1 MRHALLISG
10 LSALAILAGCDKR
23 TGASADAVAPASA
36 SNGLSAAPRSS
47 LPIVGKAPDFKLT
60 TLDGKDVTA
69 ASLKGKVVV
78 VDFWA
83 TWCGPCV
90 AEIPGYV
97 ELHKKYAKDG
107 LVIIGVSVDRGG
119 AAKVKQF
126 ADKNGMD
133 YLVAMGDDGALG
145 EAFGGF
151 DAIPTT
157 FLIDRDGNIRHQKT
171 GLMPHADY
179 EALVKQLL

>member
-1 MRHALLISG
+1 MRHTLLISVLTAASL
-10 LSALAILAGCDKR
+10 LSACGKQAQNSAEADTR
-23 TGASADAVAPASA
+23 SATTASAGARA
-36 SNGLSAAPRSS
+36 
-47 LPIVGKAPDFKLT
+47 LPVLAKAPDFKLT
-60 TLDGKDVTA
+60 TLDGKEVTA

-97 ELHKKYAKDG
+97 ALQKKYAEAG
-107 LVIIGVSVDRGG
+107 LVIVGVSVDRGG
-119 AAKVKQF
+119 SAKVKQF
-126 ADKNGMD
+126 VEKNGMN
-133 YLVAMGDDGALG
+133 YLVAMGDETIA

-171 GLMPHADY
+171 GSMEHAEY
-179 EALVKQLL
+179 EALVKQVL

>member
-1 MRHALLISG
+1 MHSFFRFSVLLCTLAAAG
-10 LSALAILAGCDKR
+10 LFSLARAE
-23 TGASADAVAPASA
+23 
-36 SNGLSAAPRSS
+36 S
-47 LPIVGKAPDFKLT
+47 LPVVGKAPDFKLT
-60 TLDGKDVTA
+60 TLDGKEVTA
-69 ASLKGKVVV
+69 AGLKGKVVV

-97 ELHKKYAKDG
+97 ALQEKYRKEG

-119 AAKVKQF
+119 PEKVKKF
-126 ADKNGMD
+126 VEKNGMN
-133 YLVAMGDDGALG
+133 YLVAMGDGALA
-145 EAFGGF
+145 ESFGGF

-171 GLMPHADY
+171 GGMPHDEY
-179 EALVKQLL
+179 EALVKQVL

>member
-1 MRHALLISG
+1 MRHALLISC
-10 LSALAILAGCDKR
+10 LAATAILTACGKR
-23 TGASADAVAPASA
+23 TGAATEPVAQAPAAAATTKSA
-36 SNGLSAAPRSS
+36 ST
-47 LPIVGKAPDFKLT
+47 LPVVGKAPNFRLT
-60 TLDGKDVTA
+60 TLDGKEVTA
-69 ASLKGKVVV
+69 AALKGKVVV

-97 ELHKKYAKDG
+97 ELQKKYASDG

-119 AAKVKQF
+119 VAKVKQF
-126 ADKNGMD
+126 VDRQGVN
-133 YLVAMGDDGALG
+133 YLIAMGDDTIA

-171 GLMPHADY
+171 GSMDHAAY
-179 EALVKQLL
+179 EALVKQVL

>member
-1 MRHALLISG
+1 MKSILRYLAAGALVLVLG
-10 LSALAILAGCDKR
+10 LTFARAEALPILA
-23 TGASADAVAPASA
+23 
-36 SNGLSAAPRSS
+36 
-47 LPIVGKAPDFKLT
+47 KAPDFKIT
-60 TLDGKDVTA
+60 TLTGTEVTA

-90 AEIPGYV
+90 SEIPGYV
-97 ELHKKYAKDG
+97 ALQKKYGKDG

-119 AAKVKQF
+119 VDKVKKF
-126 ADKNGMD
+126 VAKNGMN
-133 YLVAMGDDGALG
+133 YLVAMGDETIT

-157 FLIDRDGNIRHQKT
+157 FLIDREGNIRHQKT
-171 GLMPHADY
+171 GSMEHSEY
-179 EALVKQLL
+179 EELVKQLL